1 MEKLVKYI
9 KYLLVILLFIGTL
22 SCNEWLNLEPENQ
35 LVKQEFWQKK
45 EDVAAVMAAMYDAY
59 RENVVAL
66 WMWGEVRADMS
77 EISGSDYSGYQS
89 IARSEILSTN
99 SVVNWG
105 GFYNAIN
112 LANTIMS
119 YSKDVLKIDDTF
131 DPVLEKSY
139 EAEALFIRSKCY
151 FDLVRIW
158 KEVPLILNASNTDTV
173 SFSVKKS
180 TEAEIIKQI
189 EADLLKAKE
198 FAYVDDYASTPE
210 MYKGRANKHSINA
223 LLADIYLW
231 SEQYEKCIQACDE
244 IINSGKFQLLGTNE
258 WFTLF
263 YPGNSVESIFE
274 IQFNEA
280 YESERNPICS
290 NIMGIVGGS
299 KVALKTYAKELFTT
313 TDIRKA
319 YPDARSKY
327 LYKSITTKTKR
338 TSTES
343 DANVIYYR
351 YSDILLMK
359 AESLAELER
368 YSEANNYINEI
379 LQRASLS
386 PMNINPSKET
396 FRTII
401 MEERAKEFA
410 FEGKRWF
417 DVLHFA
423 KKNNF
428 ENKNLIIQMILEGA
442 DVKKKPVLRSRILD
456 PMSYYL
462 PIPENELKANP
473 LLEQNPFYDR

>member
-1 MEKLVKYI
+1 MKKLVKYI
-9 KYLLVILLFIGTL
+9 KSLIIVVLLTGIV
-22 SCNEWLNLEPENQ
+22 SCNEWLNLEPENE

-59 RENVVAL
+59 RDNVVAL
-66 WMWGEVRADMS
+66 WMWGEIRADMS
-77 EISGSDYSGYQS
+77 EISGSVAGYPSVAQ
-89 IARSEILSTN
+89 SEILSTN
-99 SVVNWG
+99 SVIHWG
-105 GFYNAIN
+105 DFYNAIN
-112 LANTIMS
+112 LANTIMA
-119 YSKDVLKIDDTF
+119 YSKDVLKVDDTF
-131 DPVLEKSY
+131 DPVVEKSY
-139 EAEALFIRSKCY
+139 QAEAIFIRSKCY
-151 FDLVRIW
+151 FDMVRIW
-158 KEVPLILNASNTDTV
+158 KEVPLILNASNSDTV

-180 TEAEIIKQI
+180 SEREILNQI
-189 EADLLKAKE
+189 EADLIKAKN
-198 FAYVDDYASTPE
+198 FAFVDEYASSPDL
-210 MYKGRANKHSINA
+210 YKGRANKHSINA

-244 IINSGKFQLLGTNE
+244 IINSGKFQLLGTND

-280 YESERNPICS
+280 YETERNPLCTS
-290 NIMGIVGGS
+290 IMGIIGGS

-319 YPDARSKY
+319 YPDARSKF
-327 LYKSITTKTKR
+327 LYKNITTKTKR
-338 TSTES
+338 TSNEC

-359 AESLAELER
+359 AEALAELER
-368 YSEANNYINEI
+368 FSEANAYINEI

-386 PMNINPSKET
+386 PMNISPLKET

-442 DVKKKPVLRSRILD
+442 DVKKKPILRSRILD
-456 PMSYYL
+456 TMSYYL
-462 PIPENELKANP
+462 PIPEGELRANP